1 MKNPNGVACLITIL
15 ALPGSP
21 RAAEEI
27 LFADFEGI
35 NYVGWQV
42 EGEAFG
48 TGPARGAFPNQM
60 KIEGFQGKALV
71 NSFLGGDG
79 PTGKLTS
86 SPFKVERRYLRFLIG
101 GGGHRDKTCMQLRV
115 DGKVVRSATGPNTQP
130 GGSERLE
137 WAEWDVGA
145 LAGRQATIEIIDAHT
160 GGWGH
165 INVDQII
172 QTDQKLPALIPN
184 ASRTVTLDRKFL
196 RFPVRH
202 GAPKRAV
209 TVAIDGGPER
219 KFDIELAEGEPEW
232 WASLN
237 VAPFAGKSA
246 VISIDKLPENSNGL
260 AAIDQGDTIKD
271 ADDLYREPLRPQ
283 LHFSP
288 RRGWNNDPNGL
299 VFFGGEYH
307 LFFQHNPYGT
317 GWGNMHWG
325 HAVSRD
331 LVQWQELDIALYPD
345 EMGPMFS
352 GSAVVDWNNTAG
364 LSDDDKPAIVLF
376 YTAAGEPTVQGMAF
390 AADARNFNK
399 FPGNPIVKE
408 FSPGNRDPKVIWH
421 EPMKRWVMVLY
432 VGEKQPGKTDARGR
446 KGQADYI
453 YFLGSTDLRNWIFLS
468 KIEGFYECP
477 DFFQLPVE
485 GEAATRK
492 WVLTAASSEYAIGT
506 FDGTWFK
513 PETPKLKGHWG
524 KSFYA
529 AQTFS
534 DIPPEEDRRIQIGW
548 LRAASP
554 GMPFNQA
561 MSIPLELT
569 LSKTPEGPRL
579 AWAPVRELHA
589 LREKSQ
595 SFGPLSMKP
604 GTPDPLA
611 QSGAELIELRAE
623 FDAVGSAKIR
633 LDVRGIALVY
643 DAAKQHIKIGDLTA
657 DAPLRNGRGDI
668 TIYADRTVFE
678 IFADGGRTYIPF
690 HVIPKPDNQ
699 SLGLSVTD
707 GEIKFQTLEV
717 HHLKSIWAEAR

>member
-1 MKNPNGVACLITIL
+1 MKNRSGVACLITIL
-15 ALPGSP
+15 ALPGSL

-27 LFADFEGI
+27 LFADFEGT

-60 KIEGFQGKALV
+60 KVEGFQGKALV

-79 PTGKLTS
+79 ATGKLTS
-86 SPFKVERRYLRFLIG
+86 SPFKIERRYLRFLIG
-101 GGGHRDKTCMQLRV
+101 GGGHRDKTCMRLRV

-145 LAGRQATIEIIDAHT
+145 LAGSQATIEIVDAHT

-172 QTDQKLPALIPN
+172 QTDQKLPKLITD
-184 ASRTVTLDRKFL
+184 ASRTVTLGRKFL
-196 RFPVRH
+196 RFPVKN
-202 GAPKRAV
+202 GAPRRV
-209 TVAIDGGPER
+209 LTVAIDGGPER
-219 KFDIELAEGEPEW
+219 KFDIGLAEGEPDW
-232 WASLN
+232 WASMD

-246 VISIDKLPENSNGL
+246 VISVDRLPENSNGL
-260 AAIDQGDTIKD
+260 AAIDQGDTIKN

-331 LVQWQELDIALYPD
+331 LIHWQELDIALYPD

-390 AADARNFNK
+390 ATDARNFKK
-399 FPGNPIVKE
+399 FSGNPIVKE

-432 VGEKQPGKTDARGR
+432 VGEKEPGKKDSRGR
-446 KGQADYI
+446 EGQADYI
-453 YFLGSTDLRNWIFLS
+453 YFLGSTDLRDWIFLS

-492 WVLTAASSEYAIGT
+492 WVLTAASGEYAIGT

-569 LSKTPEGPRL
+569 LPKTPEGPRL

-604 GTPDPLA
+604 GTPDPIA
-611 QSGAELIELRAE
+611 KSGAELIELRAE
-623 FDAVGSAKIR
+623 FAAAGSAQIR
-633 LDVRGIALVY
+633 LDIRGIAVVY
-643 DAAKQHIKIGDLTA
+643 DTAKQQIKIGDLIA
-657 DAPLRNGRGDI
+657 DAPLRDGRGDI
-668 TIYADRTVFE
+668 TIYTDRTVFE
-678 IFADGGRTYIPF
+678 MFADGGRTYIPF

-699 SLGLSVTD
+699 SLGVSVTD
-707 GEIKFQTLEV
+707 GEIKFRTLEV
-717 HHLKSIWAEAR
+717 HRLKSIWEEAR